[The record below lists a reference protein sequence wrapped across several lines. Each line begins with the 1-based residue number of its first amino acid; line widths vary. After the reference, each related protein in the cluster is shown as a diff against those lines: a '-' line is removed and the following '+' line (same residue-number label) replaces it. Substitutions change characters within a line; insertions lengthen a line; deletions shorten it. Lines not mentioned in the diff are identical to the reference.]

1 MIVEFWGHEFKI
13 NILLG
18 CIGGFLIAVVSSM
31 FGFGGG
37 PFMVPL
43 MTVGLG
49 LPMYVVVGSSLL
61 AIFFNTL
68 MGTTRHYMF
77 GNFDCDVLSHHVPGR
92 DTRRLHRTAD
102 RKTRQPPRRQK
113 DSGRRASDSWRST
126 CWEYIKL
133 LGEMTMI
140 DTSVLLD
147 DVAFAKA
154 ILEKKELSNADIV
167 FSLRNLLRMKYYP
180 VAVKF
185 FFSEE

>member
-13 NILLG
+13 NIVLG
-18 CIGGFLIAVVSSM
+18 CLGGFLIAVVSSM

-77 GNFDCDVLSHHVPGR
+77 GNFDATFFFIMFPAAILGGFIAPQIAKRVSPLVVKRIAVAG
-92 DTRRLHRTAD
+92 LLLLALN
-102 RKTRQPPRRQK
+102 
-113 DSGRRASDSWRST
+113 
-126 CWEYIKL
+126 L
-133 LGEMTMI
+133 LG
-140 DTSVLLD
+140 L
-147 DVAFAKA
+147 
-154 ILEKKELSNADIV
+154 
-167 FSLRNLLRMKYYP
+167 Y
-180 VAVKF
+180 
-185 FFSEE
+185 